1 MNVDGRPEVR
11 GGLADRYH
19 ELMGFRQEAFERYRA
34 NDISVVAGPP
44 VRVTFPS
51 FGFRDQG
58 MKHKRFGPLYVSDSP
73 PMFSIVDRI
82 FRERAKPFTI
92 LEIGPG
98 RGDLARH
105 IRGKFGNKV
114 NAYYGLDR
122 DETVI
127 GPWTVLED
135 ISETPDG
142 IDLVLASEVI
152 EHMPADVWQTS
163 IVEPL
168 RQKLTRDAIFI
179 ASTPNPT
186 SPGGIARDFTHV
198 QHYPWYDLAA
208 VFRLTFSDVE
218 VYRTYYAYDPT
229 HLLIMAPRF
238 ILCFLLGIEWCPGL
252 ICVARNAR

>member
-11 GGLADRYH
+11 GSLADRYH

-98 RGDLARH
+98 RGDLAR
-105 IRGKFGNKV
+105 RSRRANLRLGYPSG
-114 NAYYGLDR
+114 R
-122 DETVI
+122 TR
-127 GPWTVLED
+127 
-135 ISETPDG
+135 
-142 IDLVLASEVI
+142 AS
-152 EHMPADVWQTS
+152 
-163 IVEPL
+163 
-168 RQKLTRDAIFI
+168 
-179 ASTPNPT
+179 
-186 SPGGIARDFTHV
+186 
-198 QHYPWYDLAA
+198 
-208 VFRLTFSDVE
+208 
-218 VYRTYYAYDPT
+218 
-229 HLLIMAPRF
+229 RF
-238 ILCFLLGIEWCPGL
+238 QRHSQRALP
-252 ICVARNAR
+252 